1 MENMI
6 LSMTSLLKQISLV
19 CFIVYYHFMYYI
31 SLECANALVE
41 QQKMLLEIKS
51 LDKIEEIEIER
62 ANIERKEK
70 KDKLVRKTVENYK
83 KLAGREEEDG

>member
-1 MENMI
+1 MI
-6 LSMTSLLKQISLV
+6 YQTGIL
-19 CFIVYYHFMYYI
+19 
-31 SLECANALVE
+31 
-41 QQKMLLEIKS
+41 
-51 LDKIEEIEIER
+51 EEIEIER

>member
-1 MENMI
+1 MYELKMCECISRAAENVI
-6 LSMTSLLKQISLV
+6 RNQITS
-19 CFIVYYHFMYYI
+19 
-31 SLECANALVE
+31 EA
-41 QQKMLLEIKS
+41 

>member
-1 MENMI
+1 
-6 LSMTSLLKQISLV
+6 
-19 CFIVYYHFMYYI
+19 MYYI
-31 SLECANALVE
+31 SLITSEA
-41 QQKMLLEIKS
+41 

>member
-1 MENMI
+1 MAKFVTNVPI
-6 LSMTSLLKQISLV
+6 IITIRNQITS
-19 CFIVYYHFMYYI
+19 
-31 SLECANALVE
+31 EA
-41 QQKMLLEIKS
+41 

>member
-1 MENMI
+1 M
-6 LSMTSLLKQISLV
+6 LKSLLTFYICYQLRISECNSRAAENVIRNQITS
-19 CFIVYYHFMYYI
+19 
-31 SLECANALVE
+31 EA
-41 QQKMLLEIKS
+41 